1 MHVFASEVKYQHQLL
16 DLLSELEFLPE
27 MMQNMNPE
35 DCFLMSISHLFHTR

>member
-1 MHVFASEVKYQHQLL
+1 MHIFASEVKYQHQLL

-35 DCFLMSISHLFHTR
+35 DCVL

>member
-1 MHVFASEVKYQHQLL
+1 
-16 DLLSELEFLPE
+16 LPE